1 MPPSSS
7 WSPACSSR
15 CSASSGRPES
25 GTLPFLVLGLMV
37 GDEDE
42 EVGVAGAAR
51 RDRGPRVIEPTDE
64 VGGDRAL
71 RVLRIYH
78 SAVVGP
84 WRRRDR
90 ELRGARAPTSSWS
103 ARVRWNEGGR
113 DVAPRSRRRPVRGAA
128 RPPSG
133 SHPYGFV
140 YDPRPIWRVLRSH
153 TFDVIDVHEE
163 PASLAAAEGWL
174 LARLAGSR
182 AALCLYSAQN
192 LPKRYPV
199 PFRWIER
206 AMLRRAAGVHT
217 CNDAA
222 GDVLRRKGF
231 SGVVRNLGLGVD
243 VEQFAPA
250 PTGRSSAPYRPEPLR
265 VGYVGRLEP
274 HKGVD
279 VLIAAVAATDGRHAR
294 DRRCR
299 PATRPTLERAVD
311 DAGATARVS
320 FDGFHDQGGLAA
332 VYQRF
337 DVVVVPS
344 LDTPS
349 WVEQFGRVA
358 VEAMASGVAVVAS
371 RSGALPEVVG
381 DAGAA
386 RATRRRGRAGRGA
399 GRAARRP
406 GPAGRARRRRTGAGR
421 RRTPGRRWRVASSTS
436 TAELDWFAP

>member
-1 MPPSSS
+1 
-7 WSPACSSR
+7 
-15 CSASSGRPES
+15 
-25 GTLPFLVLGLMV
+25 
-37 GDEDE
+37 
-42 EVGVAGAAR
+42 
-51 RDRGPRVIEPTDE
+51 VIEPTDE
-64 VGGDRAL
+64 AAEPRL

-90 ELRGARAPTSSWS
+90 ELQALGAEVVLVSPR
-103 ARVRWNEGGR
+103 RWNEGGK
-113 DVAPRSRRRPVRGAA
+113 DVDLAA
-128 RPPSG
+128 EGDRFVVPSATVG

-199 PFRWIER
+199 PFRWIEQ

-231 SGVVRNLGLGVD
+231 SGVVRDLGLGVD
-243 VEQFAPA
+243 VEKFAPA
-250 PTGRSSAPYRPEPLR
+250 DAASAPDPPALLR

-279 VLIAAVAATDGRHAR
+279 VLVAAVAAIEGVSLEIVGAGPERQM
-294 DRRCR
+294 
-299 PATRPTLERAVD
+299 LERAVR
-311 DAGATARVS
+311 DAGAVGRVS
-320 FDGFHDQGGLAA
+320 FGGFHEQGGLAD
-332 VYQRF
+332 VYRRF

-371 RSGALPEVVG
+371 RSGALPGVVG
-381 DAGAA
+381 DAGVLVTPGDAAALAEALAAMRDDPARRAELAAAGPA
-386 RATRRRGRAGRGA
+386 RAAEYA
-399 GRAARRP
+399 WPAVARRQLDFY
-406 GPAGRARRRRTGAGR
+406 RR
-421 RRTPGRRWRVASSTS
+421 
-436 TAELDWFAP
+436 LDWFAP